1 LSPATTFNELV
12 VWLPLHS
19 SGTGTETSILTKK
32 ILIVVETK
40 WDKIFKK
47 YPLQAL
53 LDYLK
58 IPLVTEKRECLYF
71 EKSAMERV
79 LLMHFMIALITHF
92 HSASRALNIVEI

>member
-1 LSPATTFNELV
+1 MTTIILSPANTFNELV

-19 SGTGTETSILTKK
+19 SGTGTETSFLSKK

-58 IPLVTEKRECLYF
+58 IPLVTEKREYLYF
-71 EKSAMERV
+71 GK
-79 LLMHFMIALITHF
+79 IGDGKGD
-92 HSASRALNIVEI
+92 